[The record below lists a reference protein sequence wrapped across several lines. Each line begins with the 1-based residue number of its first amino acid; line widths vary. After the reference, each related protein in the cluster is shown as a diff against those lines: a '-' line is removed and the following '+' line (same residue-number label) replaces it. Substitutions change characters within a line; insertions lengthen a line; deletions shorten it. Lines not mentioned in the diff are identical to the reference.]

1 MRGCLDVLVCN
12 RFPAVF
18 PPIPFPCRFHAGFQ
32 FQYKRI
38 WSDDEAISWV
48 SFSSPDEKS
57 AVNEKSNAIAHRDL
71 HLNWVNLI
79 LSNCNSSNLPGLLD
93 ATLGDALLRRREW

>member
-1 MRGCLDVLVCN
+1 MSWSAIAFRPYYQPS
-12 RFPAVF
+12 RFL
-18 PPIPFPCRFHAGFQ
+18 AGFQ

-57 AVNEKSNAIAHRDL
+57 AVNEKSNVIAHRDL
-71 HLNWVNLI
+71 HLSWAYFI
-79 LSNCNSSNLPGLLD
+79 SSDCNSSNLPGLLG
-93 ATLGDALLRRREW
+93 ATLGDGLLRRREW